1 MPTKMLEKLRSAR
14 HIGLVLVAALASG
27 CGERPAAP
35 RASGDG
41 ARNSAQGEG
50 APAHGSPLRATSN
63 AGRFVAQVTPLAPA
77 VPLNEH
83 FAVELAL
90 FRADG
95 TTPYTP
101 AVVTLD
107 ARMEE
112 HEHGM
117 LRDVALQ
124 PLGPG
129 RYRADGLL
137 FHMVGAWQFHVDV
150 TEGARSERAQ
160 MDLVLR

>member
-1 MPTKMLEKLRSAR
+1 MRYPLF
-14 HIGLVLVAALASG
+14 LVLPCCALLTCG
-27 CGERPAAP
+27 CSRAP
-35 RASGDG
+35 RETEPQVRAVDTRG
-41 ARNSAQGEG
+41 AA
-50 APAHGSPLRATSN
+50 LRATSN
-63 AGRFVAQVTPLAPA
+63 AGRFVAEVTPLAPE

-90 FRADG
+90 YGADG

-101 AVVTLD
+101 QLVTLD

-117 LRDVALQ
+117 LRDVALRE
-124 PLGPG
+124 LAPG

-137 FHMVGAWQFHVDV
+137 FHMVGVWQFHVDV
-150 TEGARSERAQ
+150 TEGARTERAQ
-160 MDLVLR
+160 MDFVLR

>member
-1 MPTKMLEKLRSAR
+1 MRYPLFLLLSCFA
-14 HIGLVLVAALASG
+14 LLASG
-27 CGERPAAP
+27 CSRAP
-35 RASGDG
+35 RESEPRVSTPETRG
-41 ARNSAQGEG
+41 AA
-50 APAHGSPLRATSN
+50 LRATSN
-63 AGRFVAQVTPLAPA
+63 AGRFVAEVTPLASE

-90 FRADG
+90 YRADG

-101 AVVTLD
+101 PLVTLD

-117 LRDVALQ
+117 LRDVALHE
-124 PLGPG
+124 LAPG

-150 TEGARSERAQ
+150 TEGARTERAQ
-160 MDLVLR
+160 MDFVLR